1 FVNPGLLDTHSHFQ
15 ERFAVPIESLKDKE
29 ALERL
34 SNIVKPFVLRR
45 LKKDVLQE
53 LPQKTEI
60 SLQVSLSEEESHFYE
75 ALRLELL
82 EEIHRINDD
91 SGRLPIRVI
100 AAITK
105 LRLAVCNSKL
115 IDPPPSVPIP
125 SSKMEAF
132 LELLDELLQAHHKI
146 LVFSQFVKHLKL
158 VENEIQKRGIAY
170 QYLDGD
176 MNSRERTA
184 AVNAFQRGKG
194 DVFLISLRAGGM
206 GLNLTAADYVI
217 HLDPWWNPA
226 VEDQASDRA
235 YRIGQ
240 DKPVTIY
247 RLIAKNTIESKIIEL
262 HQSKRELAE
271 NLLQGTDVFNQIT
284 KDDLIRLLKN

>member
-1 FVNPGLLDTHSHFQ
+1 M
-15 ERFAVPIESLKDKE
+15 PIENDKNTE
-29 ALERL
+29 TLERL

-45 LKKDVLQE
+45 LKKDVLKE

-82 EEIHRINDD
+82 DEIHRVNDD

-115 IDPPPSVPIP
+115 IDPPPMPPIH

-132 LELLDELLQAHHKI
+132 LELLDELLQGHHKI

-158 VENEIQKRGIAY
+158 VANEIQNRGITY

-176 MNSRERTA
+176 MSSKERTA

-240 DKPVTIY
+240 NKPVTIY

-284 KDDLIRLLKN
+284 KDDLIRLLR